1 MQDKA
6 NVNASKSLTSEDI
19 AKCDRNEMEVTLKVA
34 PGKG

>member
-6 NVNASKSLTSEDI
+6 NVNASKILTSEDI
-19 AKCDRNEMEVTLKVA
+19 AKYDRNEIEVTFKVA